1 MDTVP
6 DTGWQEDPWSARLGA
21 DGILHGLGSTDMKGP
36 VAAAIVAAR
45 ALPERVPITLLIT
58 TDEETTKQGARLIA
72 ADVGLVRQVKPT
84 GIIVAEP
91 TGLAPVRGHRS
102 HIAFTC
108 VATGVQAHSSTGRGR
123 NANWALIPFLMEMKG
138 VFERLR
144 SDASLQ
150 DADYD
155 PPFSDFNVVIDN
167 HGAAVNV
174 TVPKATARIKFR
186 YSAKVDPA
194 PVLAGGARRGRALR
208 HRGERGARGLSA
220 GTAGGPSAG
229 AALRRC
235 DRQAAGTAPY
245 GTDASELQAIA
256 PCVVLGPGDIARGTH
271 ADREGARRRPRRR
284 GAGVHG
290 AGRALSA
297 GLRRRAAAQQHIV
310 GRRLAAIGR
319 RQVARD
325 AVGDARSGSA
335 SRPSS
340 CRRTSVIGLGRMK
353 STASA
358 FGTRRASAA
367 TRRLHSCHTAAPGE
381 SAGGISLLVVRH
393 EEQDLPRVCRRTPH
407 RSASRRS
414 IAG

>member
-1 MDTVP
+1 MRDAHTSVVALARELVAIDSRSFVSNLPVADRVEAALAGFDIERIDYSDDAGVAKRALVAHRGPAGGIALSGHMDTVP

-45 ALPERVPITLLIT
+45 ALPEHIPITLLIT
-58 TDEETTKQGARLIA
+58 TDEETTKQGARLTA
-72 ADVGLVRQVKPT
+72 QRSALVRQVKPI

-102 HIAFTC
+102 HIQFTC

-123 NANWALIPFLMEMKG
+123 NANWSLIPFLMEMRG

-144 SDASLQ
+144 IDAALQ

-194 PVLAGGARRGRALR
+194 PILEAVHDAAARFDIAVS
-208 HRGERGARGLSA
+208 EAREGFPPELPA
-220 GTAGGPSAG
+220 NHPLVRLCTDVTGKPPA
-229 AALRRC
+229 
-235 DRQAAGTAPY
+235 TAPY

-256 PCVVLGPGDIARGTH
+256 PCVVLGPGDIGEAHTPTEKARV
-271 ADREGARRRPRRR
+271 ADL
-284 GAGVHG
+284 V
-290 AGRALSA
+290 
-297 GLRRRAAAQQHIV
+297 AAV
-310 GRRLAAIGR
+310 PLFMTLAER
-319 RQVARD
+319 
-325 AVGDARSGSA
+325 
-335 SRPSS
+335 
-340 CRRTSVIGLGRMK
+340 
-353 STASA
+353 
-358 FGTRRASAA
+358 SAA
-367 TRRLHSCHTAAPGE
+367 G
-381 SAGGISLLVVRH
+381 
-393 EEQDLPRVCRRTPH
+393 
-407 RSASRRS
+407 
-414 IAG
+414 